1 MTEYEELSVDRGQI
15 DIFRPSGG
23 EMAMR
28 IEHPVAFDSQETIVS
43 MLMMRRGQGIR
54 LGLRLILAAL
64 RRPLP
69 WPPKGML

>member
-1 MTEYEELSVDRGQI
+1 MTEYEELSVDRGKI
-15 DIFRPSGG
+15 DIFRPSDG

-43 MLMMRRGQGIR
+43 LLMMRRSQGLS
-54 LGLRLILAAL
+54 LGLRLIFNAL